1 MALPKNH
8 RKPLLRHRL
17 QAAALGRVFR
27 ILRLLEP
34 AAASNLGGYVARKV
48 GPWLPVTRVAD
59 ANLRIALPELDPAA
73 RRRVIRGMWDNLGR
87 TAAELPHLSA
97 LDETT
102 EGPGWEYSD
111 DTELR
116 ALRERGGPALLFSG
130 HLANWEIGLPVAAS
144 LRLSVAWFY
153 RAASNPLADRL
164 IQALR
169 RDAMGAEVPMFAKGT
184 EGARAALGHLRC
196 GGLLGMLVDQKFNE
210 GIAVPFFGRAA
221 MTTTA
226 LAQFA
231 LRVRCP
237 VIPIH
242 PVRLGPARF
251 RIICEPPLMLP
262 DTGDRQADV
271 HTLTSAMN
279 ATLERW
285 IREQPEC
292 WLWLHRR
299 WPKDQLGSSPA
310 SSPR

>member
-1 MALPKNH
+1 MNLAAGPAGSH
-8 RKPLLRHRL
+8 RKPPPRHRL
-17 QAAALGRVFR
+17 QAAALRGGIR
-27 ILRLLEP
+27 ILRLLGP
-34 AAASNLGGYVARKV
+34 VSASNLGGYVARKL
-48 GPWLPVTRVAD
+48 GPWLPVSRVAD
-59 ANLRIALPELDPAA
+59 ANLRNGLPELDAAA

-87 TAAELPHLSA
+87 TAAELPHLAA
-97 LDETT
+97 LERTT
-102 EGPGWEYSD
+102 AGPGWECAD

-116 ALRERGGPALLFSG
+116 ALQVRGGPALLFSG

-144 LRLSVAWFY
+144 LGLSVSWFY

-169 RDAMGAEVPMFAKGT
+169 RDALRADVPMFPKGAD
-184 EGARAALGHLRC
+184 GARAALAHLRR
-196 GGLLGMLVDQKFNE
+196 GGLLGMLVDQKLNE

-251 RIICEPPLMLP
+251 RVICEPPLILP
-262 DTGDRQADV
+262 DTGDRNVDV
-271 HTLTSAMN
+271 RALTVAMN
-279 ATLERW
+279 ATLEGW

-299 WPKDQLGSSPA
+299 WPKETN
-310 SSPR
+310 R